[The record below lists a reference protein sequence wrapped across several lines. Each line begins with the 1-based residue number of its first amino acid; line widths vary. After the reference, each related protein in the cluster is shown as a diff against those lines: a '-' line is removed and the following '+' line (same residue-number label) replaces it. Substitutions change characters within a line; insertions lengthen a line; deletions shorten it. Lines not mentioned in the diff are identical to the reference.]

1 METGMTNQEFI
12 KEINRRRKSRVIA
25 LLVVVYEYPDDFPE
39 SYVARAY
46 FITKE
51 YSWPSQEIFIV
62 KDTLDEVRAA
72 IPAGML
78 RMNRSPE
85 DDTCILETYL

>member
-1 METGMTNQEFI
+1 MGTGMTKQEFA
-12 KEINRRRKSRVIA
+12 KAVNHGRQSRMVA
-25 LLVVVYEYPDDFPE
+25 LLITVYEYPKDFPDR
-39 SYVARAY
+39 YVARVH

-51 YSWPSQEIFIV
+51 YSWPSSKIFIV

-85 DDTCILETYL
+85 DDPCIVETYI